1 MLDVRSLRKTFG
13 GITAVNDV
21 SFEVQ
26 RGEILSLIGPNGAG
40 KTTCFNLITGFLK
53 PTAGSIVFENKNVT
67 GRPPHAVAQ
76 LGVVRTF
83 QKTNVLRNLTV
94 FENILAAHH
103 RHGTTSLFRT
113 LFPGRAVRE
122 SEQALRRSAGEI
134 AELIGLGSRMNTEAG
149 ALSCGELRLL
159 EVAIGLG
166 ARPRLLMLDEPAAG
180 LNTEEALKLG
190 AILKRLVGSRVEAL
204 LVVEH
209 NMSLVMSI
217 SDRIVVMNF
226 GQKLAEGTPADIR
239 ANPHV
244 VEAYLGAA
252 TQH

>member
-1 MLDVRSLRKTFG
+1 VRSIRKTFG
-13 GITAVNDV
+13 GITAVSDV
-21 SFEVQ
+21 SFDVR

-53 PTAGSIVFENKNVT
+53 PTSGTIVFESENVT
-67 GRPPHAVAQ
+67 GRSPHAVAQ

-83 QKTNVLRNLTV
+83 QKTNILKSLTV

-103 RHGTTSLFRT
+103 RHGTTSLIRT
-113 LFPGRAVRE
+113 LFPGRAVRD
-122 SEQALRRSAGEI
+122 SEQGLRRSAAEI
-134 AELIGLGSRMNTEAG
+134 VELIGLGARMNTEAG

-166 ARPRLLMLDEPAAG
+166 AKPRLLMLDEPAAG

-190 AILKRLVGSRVEAL
+190 AILKRLVGTRVEAL

-244 VEAYLGAA
+244 VEAYLGTA
-252 TQH
+252 THH